1 MPGQPGTAT
10 NSNLFSWLFTISVK
24 SSFYKHTIEVC
35 VSFFSTVPQDHGQTY
50 DYLRRKIE
58 LLAIPV
64 ANQVEMYYCNPSQ
77 EKRQLMDTFTHKPEQ
92 FKHSDLIAQ
101 VENIS
106 LLTAAP
112 STSDTQAES
121 ASKSESKN

>member
-1 MPGQPGTAT
+1 MAFYNQCKKFLLQTHDRGLCQFFFDGAPGPRA
-10 NSNLFSWLFTISVK
+10 SLWLFTK
-24 SSFYKHTIEVC
+24 FTIL
-35 VSFFSTVPQDHGQTY
+35 FT
-50 DYLRRKIE
+50 KIE